1 MKCKQC
7 GKENADNE
15 KYCFYCGTDL
25 TFETFEDTE
34 QQISADSII
43 SGQDLSV
50 NVKNRQN
57 KKKSYKKVIV
67 VSILLSV
74 AILVGSLSFLIHR
87 LSAVNN
93 INSNR
98 QFHQNSKVSEG
109 VDNDSSYSSEMTD
122 KKENNDLEDKNSDSL
137 AAVIEY
143 ETMQALESAT
153 YFKKAFASSVL
164 PDQDGH
170 NYDPSNVL
178 REDGTCWC
186 EDASGYGEGEWIQ
199 LDLPELQRVSGL
211 HLINGYAGTEKQYD
225 YNSKISRLRLDFS
238 DGNSTTVDLQ
248 VFKTSQ
254 RKTIQNITLSK
265 PVETEY
271 VRITILSVKSGN
283 CKDTCLTFVE
293 PY

>member
-1 MKCKQC
+1 MIQFVAKNTGTLC
-7 GKENADNE
+7 GEFWYVLLD
-15 KYCFYCGTDL
+15 FL
-25 TFETFEDTE
+25 
-34 QQISADSII
+34 Q
-43 SGQDLSV
+43 
-50 NVKNRQN
+50 
-57 KKKSYKKVIV
+57 KSYKKVIV

-87 LSAVNN
+87 LFAVNN
-93 INSNR
+93 INSNG

-109 VDNDSSYSSEMTD
+109 VDDDSSYSSEMTD
-122 KKENNDLEDKNSDSL
+122 KKEKNDLEDKNSDSL

-170 NYDPSNVL
+170 NYNPSNVL

-254 RKTIQNITLSK
+254 RKTIQNITISK

-271 VRITILSVKSGN
+271 VRITILSVKSGD

>member
-1 MKCKQC
+1 M
-7 GKENADNE
+7 
-15 KYCFYCGTDL
+15 
-25 TFETFEDTE
+25 
-34 QQISADSII
+34 
-43 SGQDLSV
+43 
-50 NVKNRQN
+50 
-57 KKKSYKKVIV
+57 
-67 VSILLSV
+67 
-74 AILVGSLSFLIHR
+74 
-87 LSAVNN
+87 
-93 INSNR
+93 
-98 QFHQNSKVSEG
+98 
-109 VDNDSSYSSEMTD
+109 
-122 KKENNDLEDKNSDSL
+122 
-137 AAVIEY
+137 
-143 ETMQALESAT
+143 
-153 YFKKAFASSVL
+153 
-164 PDQDGH
+164 
-170 NYDPSNVL
+170 

-254 RKTIQNITLSK
+254 RKTIQNITISK

-271 VRITILSVKSGN
+271 VRITILSVKSGD

>member
-43 SGQDLSV
+43 SGQDLSA

-93 INSNR
+93 INSNG

-109 VDNDSSYSSEMTD
+109 VDDDSSYSSEMTD
-122 KKENNDLEDKNSDSL
+122 KKEKNDLEDKNSDSL

-170 NYDPSNVL
+170 NYNPSNVL

-271 VRITILSVKSGN
+271 VRITILSVKSGD